1 MHIYIYDSA
10 LSQKKYLAPVHEIE
24 ARVTDLGL
32 SGRVARLGK
41 LRSLRDIVREELRR
55 MPKTIIAVGDDS
67 LVSQVI
73 SLMGGTGVALG
84 IIPIGEKNQIAAG
97 LGITLENACNV
108 LSARRIIE
116 IDLGLVDNRAFVRRA
131 EIFGPKLKML
141 IDGNYSVE
149 APEAKTEVINF
160 LLESEQAT
168 GVTKPDAQSGSLY
181 LMITKEKNS
190 FLKKELERSLVPFR
204 ELDIQTDTAEV
215 VLDGLTKINHP
226 RRITIM
232 PNGLQVIVGR
242 ERNF

>member
-10 LSQKKYLAPVHEIE
+10 LSQKKYLSQVHEVE
-24 ARVTDLGL
+24 AKVTDLGL
-32 SGRVARLGK
+32 SGRVSRLGK

-55 MPKTIIAVGDDS
+55 MPKTIIVVGDDS

-84 IIPIGEKNQIAAG
+84 IIPIGEHHQIAAS

-116 IDLGLVDNRAFVRRA
+116 IDLGMVDNQAFVRRA
-131 EIFGPKLKML
+131 EILGPKIKVL
-141 IDGNYSVE
+141 IDGNYSIV
-149 APEAKTEVINF
+149 APNTKLEVVNF
-160 LLESEQAT
+160 LLESEAEV
-168 GVTKPDAQSGSLY
+168 GMAKSDAQSGSLY

-204 ELDIQTDTAEV
+204 ELDIQSDAAEV
-215 VLDGLTKINHP
+215 VLDGLTKVNHP
-226 RRITIM
+226 CRITIM
-232 PNGLQVIVGR
+232 PNGLQIIVGR

>member
-10 LSQKKYLAPVHEIE
+10 LSQPKYLAPVHEIE

-97 LGITLENACNV
+97 LGVTLANACNV
-108 LSARRIIE
+108 LSARRIIA

-131 EIFGPKLKML
+131 EIFGTKIKML

-226 RRITIM
+226 RSITIM

>member
-10 LSQKKYLAPVHEIE
+10 LSQKKYLSQIHNIE
-24 ARVTDLGL
+24 AKVTDLGL
-32 SGRVARLGK
+32 SGRVSRLGK

-55 MPKTIIAVGDDS
+55 MPKTIIVVGDDS

-84 IIPIGEKNQIAAG
+84 IIPIGENNQIAAG

-108 LSARRIIE
+108 LAGRRIIE
-116 IDLGLVDNRAFVRRA
+116 IDLGMVDNQAFVRRA
-131 EIFGPKLKML
+131 EIFGPKIKLL
-141 IDGNYSVE
+141 IDGNYSIL
-149 APEAKTEVINF
+149 APEAKVEVVNF
-160 LLESEQAT
+160 LLEAERAT

-181 LMITKEKNS
+181 LMVTKEKNY
-190 FLKKELERSLVPFR
+190 FLKKEVERSFVPFR
-204 ELDIQTDTAEV
+204 NLDVQTDTAEV
-215 VLDGLTKINHP
+215 VLDGLTKVNHP

>member
-1 MHIYIYDSA
+1 MHIYIYDST
-10 LSQKKYLAPVHEIE
+10 LSQKKYLSQIHEVE
-24 ARVTDLGL
+24 AKVTDLGL

-84 IIPIGEKNQIAAG
+84 LIPIGAKNQIAAG
-97 LGITLENACNV
+97 LGITLANACNV

-131 EIFGPKLKML
+131 EILGPKIKLL
-141 IDGNYSVE
+141 IDGNYSIL
-149 APEAKTEVINF
+149 APEAKVEVINF
-160 LLESEQAT
+160 LLESERAT

-181 LMITKEKNS
+181 LMITKAKNS

-204 ELDIQTDTAEV
+204 ELDIQTDTAEM

-226 RRITIM
+226 RRVTIM

>member
-10 LSQKKYLAPVHEIE
+10 LSQKKYLSQVHEVE

-32 SGRVARLGK
+32 SGRVSRLGK

-84 IIPIGEKNQIAAG
+84 IIPVGENNQIAG
-97 LGITLENACNV
+97 SLGITLANACNV

-116 IDLGLVDNRAFVRRA
+116 IDLGMVDNQAFVRRA
-131 EIFGPKLKML
+131 EIFGPRIKVL
-141 IDGNYSVE
+141 IDGNYSIS
-149 APEAKTEVINF
+149 APDAKLEVVNF
-160 LLESEQAT
+160 LLESETAT

-181 LMITKEKNS
+181 LMITKAVNS
-190 FLKKELERSLVPFR
+190 FLKKEVERSLVPFR
-204 ELDIQTDTAEV
+204 ELDVQTDTAEV
-215 VLDGLTKINHP
+215 VLDGLTKVNHP

>member
-1 MHIYIYDSA
+1 MHIYIYGSA
-10 LSQKKYLAPVHEIE
+10 LSQKKYLSQIHEIE
-24 ARVTDLGL
+24 AKVTDLGL

-55 MPKTIIAVGDDS
+55 MPKTIIVVGDDS

-84 IIPIGEKNQIAAG
+84 IIPIGENNQIATS
-97 LGITLENACNV
+97 LGITLANACNV
-108 LSARRIIE
+108 LSARRLIE
-116 IDLGLVDNRAFVRRA
+116 IDLGLVDSQAFVRRA
-131 EIFGPKLKML
+131 AISGPKIKLL
-141 IDGNYSVE
+141 IDNNYSIL
-149 APEAKTEVINF
+149 APEAKVEVINF
-160 LLESEQAT
+160 LLETEKEVGQT
-168 GVTKPDAQSGSLY
+168 GPDAQSGNLY
-181 LMITKEKNS
+181 LMITKEKSS
-190 FLKKELERSLVPFR
+190 FLKKEVEHSFIPFR

-215 VLDGLTKINHP
+215 VLDGLTKVNHP